1 MEEVKVDLWALS
13 QWQHL
18 ATGTDVD
25 ETWVKTKTQ
34 EVEAFAVHIN
44 SVDRNMKFTRE
55 NRRDN
60 CLPFDE

>member
-1 MEEVKVDLWALS
+1 MPLIVSSLDMEEVKVDLWALS

-44 SVDRNMKFTRE
+44 
-55 NRRDN
+55 
-60 CLPFDE
+60 